1 MKKITTS
8 RKASSPIGVAV
19 KKATTARKSSSN
31 RQIVVNKH
39 GQSLGRKGSETRQRL
54 MDAARRL
61 LSDHSPLTLTAV
73 SVAKEAETSSA
84 TFYIYF
90 DDVREIL
97 YALSEAASADLSE
110 VHRILEEDWDTS
122 APDVDHAQRVVD
134 TFNGVWKR
142 HRDILRFR
150 NLEADRGDQDFLDQ
164 RISSSVRIIDRIAER
179 ILAGYTPEQRPP
191 RIEAYAEAATLFG
204 ALEGQAAVDPAVM
217 DSWPIGEQR
226 FSRAA
231 AKLLARSFAGK
242 AIDPNPPKGAAAA
255 AAVAPKSNRLA
266 PEKRVAQRATPQK
279 PASAPLPAARKARS
293 RTAG

>member
-1 MKKITTS
+1 MKKTTTS
-8 RKASSPIGVAV
+8 RKVSSRTDVAV
-19 KKATTARKSSSN
+19 KKTPTTRKSSSA
-31 RQIVVNKH
+31 RQTVVNKH

-61 LSDHSPLTLTAV
+61 LSDHSPLSLTAV

-97 YALSEAASADLSE
+97 YAMSEAASADLGE
-110 VHRILEEDWDTS
+110 VHRILEEEWDTS
-122 APDVDHAQRVVD
+122 APDMDHAQRVVD
-134 TFNGVWKR
+134 AFNDVWTR

-164 RISSSVRIIDRIAER
+164 RISSSVRIIDRFAER
-179 ILAGYTPEQRPP
+179 ILAAYTPEQRPP

-204 ALEGQAAVDPAVM
+204 ALESQATIDPAVM
-217 DSWPIGEQR
+217 ESWPIGAQR

-231 AKLLARSFAGK
+231 AKLLARSFARHPGVVD
-242 AIDPNPPKGAAAA
+242 IPSTPPAARKVSPRATA
-255 AAVAPKSNRLA
+255 NQ
-266 PEKRVAQRATPQK
+266 VAQRATPNK
-279 PASAPLPAARKARS
+279 SAPAAKTSQRKTPT
-293 RTAG
+293 RTTG